1 MSQFFSSGEN
11 GQRNLR
17 VVLFIIILATL
28 PFYCLGFILWGAAP
42 SNPGARD
49 IATST
54 PTLPPLTRT
63 VTRQPSPTSGFGPLV
78 TVTSLSPLQ
87 PTPRQFLPP
96 GGVNP
101 GAPLPPTRYLSPTP
115 FIIDIPTATPA
126 PTLTPVPTETP
137 IPQDTA
143 TTVPVFPTDT
153 TVPFENEGSEGEENG
168 DGGGSQEN
176 FINPDLEAPDD
187 SENDIPEDSD
197 LFETPTQEVTEE

>member
-42 SNPGARD
+42 ANPGARD

-115 FIIDIPTATPA
+115 FIIDIPTAA

-197 LFETPTQEVTEE
+197 LFETPTQEVAEE